1 MTVLAQV
8 FGFGALASSVII
20 YSRKTKR
27 NLLIFKAVQDVCW
40 CIHYLL
46 LSCYSAAATSAICV
60 TRSMVFCNPK
70 MGKNKLWLGAYLL
83 FYAVSAALTWQNGY
97 SLLPALASCVS
108 AVAFYLP
115 KPHQTKAVQIVAS
128 CITLSYNI
136 LQSHSLSVYLGV
148 TLTVTTAAI
157 SLCQYAAQKKKK

>member
-70 MGKNKLWLGAYLL
+70 MGKNKLWLGRICC
-83 FYAVSAALTWQNGY
+83 FMPFP
-97 SLLPALASCVS
+97 LPLHGKTATVFCLRWHP
-108 AVAFYLP
+108 AFRRLP
-115 KPHQTKAVQIVAS
+115 SIYPSPTKPRRCRSWPPV
-128 CITLSYNI
+128 LR
-136 LQSHSLSVYLGV
+136 
-148 TLTVTTAAI
+148 
-157 SLCQYAAQKKKK
+157 